1 MVLPK
6 VNILEKQNICYIYLC
21 FALWNSFI
29 SRNMKK
35 AMRGTAIVNVVLT
48 NKDLAD
54 GLQVTKILREREDVS
69 WS

>member
-1 MVLPK
+1 
-6 VNILEKQNICYIYLC
+6 
-21 FALWNSFI
+21 
-29 SRNMKK
+29 MKK